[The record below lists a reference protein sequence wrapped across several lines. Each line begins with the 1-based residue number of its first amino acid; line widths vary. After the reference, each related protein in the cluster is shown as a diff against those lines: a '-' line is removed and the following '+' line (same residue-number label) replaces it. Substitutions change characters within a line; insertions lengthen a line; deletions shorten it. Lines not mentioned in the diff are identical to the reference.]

1 MTTQVLDCRAVA
13 EGFFAWIRARRAEL
27 PFTPGLATVTLKGH
41 TDAGSVQYRDMILKD
56 ARSLGFLARSVE
68 ARDEAELTAA
78 IENLNADHE
87 VQGVVV
93 MYPLRAHRP
102 DTEFMD
108 LVSHRKDIEG
118 LHSLNLGYLLKYRRW
133 LDEARGLKCVVP
145 ATAKAVVKALQ
156 SRPEVSI
163 DGAFVTVVNNS
174 MRVGKP
180 LGLMLENLGA
190 TVVKCYDRT
199 AREALEACVRRS
211 DVVVTAVPDPAF
223 RLDPQWV
230 KPGAAVI
237 DVSFGGNVD
246 AEALK
251 GRAGLVSAPDNRIG
265 RLTRAM
271 MFVNLVYCCAAAA
284 APEAAGREP

>member
-1 MTTQVLDCRAVA
+1 MTHVLDCRGLA
-13 EGFFAWIRARRAEL
+13 EGYFAWVRERRSEL

-56 ARSLGFLARSVE
+56 ARALGMLSRSVE

-87 VQGVVV
+87 VQGIVV
-93 MYPLRAHRP
+93 MYPLRAKRP
-102 DTEFMD
+102 DEDFMD
-108 LVSHRKDIEG
+108 LVSARKDIEG
-118 LHSLNLGYLLKYRRW
+118 LHSMNLGYLLKYRRW

-145 ATAKAVVKALQ
+145 ATAKAVVKALL
-156 SRPEVSI
+156 SRPEVRVE
-163 DGAFVTVVNNS
+163 GAFVTVVNNS

-190 TVVKCYDRT
+190 TVVKCYDKT

-223 RLDPQWV
+223 KLDPAWV
-230 KPGAAVI
+230 KPGAAVV

-246 AEALK
+246 AGALT
-251 GRAGLVSAPDNRIG
+251 GRAAVVTAPDNRIG

-271 MFVNLVYCCAAAA
+271 MFVNLIYCCSAAA
-284 APEAAGREP
+284 APEAAGRDA

>member
-1 MTTQVLDCRAVA
+1 MTHVLDCRGLA
-13 EGFFAWIRARRAEL
+13 EGYFSWVRERRAEL

-56 ARSLGFLARSVE
+56 ARSLGMLARSVE

-93 MYPLRAHRP
+93 MYPLRAKRP
-102 DTEFMD
+102 DEDFMD
-108 LVSHRKDIEG
+108 LVSARKDIEG
-118 LHSLNLGYLLKYRRW
+118 LHSMNLGYLLKYRRW

-145 ATAKAVVKALQ
+145 ATAKAVVKALL
-156 SRPEVSI
+156 SRPEVRVE
-163 DGAFVTVVNNS
+163 GAFVTVVNNS

-190 TVVKCYDRT
+190 TVVKCYDKT

-223 RLDPQWV
+223 KLDPAWV
-230 KPGAAVI
+230 KPGAAVV

-246 AEALK
+246 AGALT
-251 GRAGLVSAPDNRIG
+251 GRAAVVTAPDNRIG

-271 MFVNLVYCCAAAA
+271 MFVNLIYCCSAAA
-284 APEAAGREP
+284 APEAAGRDA